1 MSTAH
6 KDKAPAQTWLRR
18 FSIRQWGEAPEIVPR
33 SGWAAALTA
42 VSALAMSYL
51 AVLTLAAGIAAD
63 RLAETWHSELT
74 AVATVRIQMP
84 VSGQPDQLEARL
96 TAALAVLAS
105 APGVADARLLS
116 DAEHLSLL
124 EPWLGAGDW
133 LDDLPVPRLI
143 EVRLD
148 EPGPNPAV
156 LQAQLDA
163 AAPGAVYDDHALWRE
178 PLVRA
183 ATVLRRLAW
192 FATALIALAAAGMVA
207 LAARSTLAGNA
218 EVVRVVR
225 LIGGEESFIER
236 AFVRRLAVRAALGG
250 LAGAVLGAA
259 TLALM
264 PELAPGT
271 PLALSL
277 GPGPLG
283 WAVLLGAVPAVAA
296 VIAWA
301 TARHSVRL
309 MLRQMY

>member
-1 MSTAH
+1 MQTLFRRLSVQHWPDT
-6 KDKAPAQTWLRR
+6 PA
-18 FSIRQWGEAPEIVPR
+18 IVPR

-42 VSALAMSYL
+42 LSAMAMSYL

-63 RLAETWHSELT
+63 RLALSWHSELT
-74 AVATVRIQMP
+74 AVATVRIQAP
-84 VSGQPDQLEARL
+84 VSEPQDQLEARV
-96 TAALAVLAS
+96 TAALVVLAS
-105 APGVADARLLS
+105 APGVAGARLLS
-116 DAEHLSLL
+116 DAEHLFLL

-143 EVRLD
+143 EIQLD
-148 EPGPNPAV
+148 GPGPEPAV

-163 AAPGAVYDDHALWRE
+163 AAPGAVYDDHALWRG

-183 ATVLRRLAW
+183 ATALRRLAW

-218 EVVRVVR
+218 EVVRVIR
-225 LIGGEESFIER
+225 LIGGEESFIEN
-236 AFVRRLAVRAALGG
+236 AFVHRLAARAALGG
-250 LAGAVLGAA
+250 LAGALLGAA
-259 TLALM
+259 SLALM

-283 WAVLLGAVPAVAA
+283 WAILLGAVPAGAA
-296 VIAWA
+296 AIAWA